1 MTTPNVVR
9 LSSLSNNRRSNRNRK
24 PKYAVKPWEYE
35 SESGRLAYYAAL
47 VRNNVRRQEMKS
59 GCYNPDKDPFISLL
73 SDREIYQL
81 QLQAILPSE
90 RISND

>member
-24 PKYAVKPWEYE
+24 PKYVKKPWEYKDE
-35 SESGRLAYYAAL
+35 AGRLAYYACL
-47 VRNNVRRQEMKS
+47 VRGNIRRQEMKN
-59 GCYNPDKDPFISLL
+59 GFYDPDKDPFISLL

-81 QLQAILPSE
+81 QLEAILPSE